1 MDDKVEA
8 VDHDPNNN
16 NYETRQIYSYPG
28 KTKSRVWE
36 YFGFYKIKEG
46 PPSKIFRLLIDY
58 VFSIIS
64 DNRL

>member
-36 YFGFYKIKEG
+36 YFGFYKMLIDTLK
-46 PPSKIFRLLIDY
+46 KIFRLLIDY